1 MNKKVLTI
9 AITCFSCLLLITSFA
24 VADKP
29 EWAGK
34 GKGAK
39 EERNSHKKEIKNDDA
54 SDSEDSGRQKKDKLK
69 KEKKKEKVKKGE
81 TSKGLEKQKDK
92 KSLQEQKELD
102 KGSEKGQESRQKRK
116 KWWKFWE

>member
-34 GKGAK
+34 GKGTK
-39 EERNSHKKEIKNDDA
+39 EEISSHKKDIKDDDA
-54 SDSEDSGRQKKDKLK
+54 SGSEDSDGQKKDKL
-69 KEKKKEKVKKGE
+69 EKGE

-116 KWWKFWE
+116 KWWNFWE

>member
-1 MNKKVLTI
+1 MRKKILIITI
-9 AITCFSCLLLITSFA
+9 ICFSCLLLITDFA

-34 GKGAK
+34 GKSTR
-39 EERNSHKKEIKNDDA
+39 EEVSSHKKERKDDNA
-54 SDSEDSGRQKKDKLK
+54 YDSEDSDRQKEEKLK
-69 KEKKKEKVKKGE
+69 KEKEKVNKGE

-102 KGSEKGQESRQKRK
+102 KGSEKGKESRQKRK